1 MVLKQHGTEWR
12 SDRRFTH
19 LALNTDAVKQYH
31 AIQEQHVH
39 TYLYNLLER
48 PEEFMHD
55 LHRYV
60 AKVMI
65 KKKGP

>member
-39 TYLYNLLER
+39 TYLQNLLER
-48 PEEFMHD
+48 PDNFMHD

-60 AKVMI
+60 TRIWLSEEVT
-65 KKKGP
+65 